1 MLNSNLFVVFFLF
14 FLPFLMFYIPQ
25 KSYNINLSRAVLMW
39 TGTMLTMMTTVIKA
53 FWHQC
58 ALCVNCAKIDVTQA
72 GNTAV
77 SLVYL
82 CNLFFFHSL
91 WKFTT
96 KKKCICRIYLWKN
109 IGKREYNE
117 ANSICG
123 HWAQSLTLILVKMIN
138 DSFRRM
144 RK

>member
-1 MLNSNLFVVFFLF
+1 MLNSNLFVFFFLF

-96 KKKCICRIYLWKN
+96 KKNVSVEFIFGKTLERGNTMRQTAFVVTGLSLW
-109 IGKREYNE
+109 
-117 ANSICG
+117 
-123 HWAQSLTLILVKMIN
+123 H
-138 DSFRRM
+138 SFWS
-144 RK
+144 KW

>member
-96 KKKCICRIYLWKN
+96 KKNVSVEFIFGKTLERGNTMRQTAFVVTGLSLW
-109 IGKREYNE
+109 
-117 ANSICG
+117 
-123 HWAQSLTLILVKMIN
+123 H
-138 DSFRRM
+138 SFWS
-144 RK
+144 KW

>member
-25 KSYNINLSRAVLMW
+25 KSYNINLSRSVLMW

-96 KKKCICRIYLWKN
+96 KKNVSVEFIFGKTLERGNTMRQTAFVVTGLSLW
-109 IGKREYNE
+109 
-117 ANSICG
+117 
-123 HWAQSLTLILVKMIN
+123 H
-138 DSFRRM
+138 SFWS
-144 RK
+144 KW

>member
-1 MLNSNLFVVFFLF
+1 MLNSNLFVFFFLF
-14 FLPFLMFYIPQ
+14 FLPFLMFYILQ

-96 KKKCICRIYLWKN
+96 KKNVSVEFIFGKTLERGNTMRQTAFVVTGLSLW
-109 IGKREYNE
+109 
-117 ANSICG
+117 
-123 HWAQSLTLILVKMIN
+123 H
-138 DSFRRM
+138 SFWS
-144 RK
+144 KW